1 LYTLYKFI
9 FLCYYTEIPEKISTK
24 FTSLKNKNLGNR
36 FVSNVSKTVL
46 KMGYDIEFIGKS
58 GNAITFQGKDAMERN
73 GRKWTIGYK
82 TVITIGNTKIDF
94 IFDAITD
101 ESVDNR
107 PTYYVVD
114 KLRSVDKAI
123 TVYGEVM
130 GSREFISWL
139 KESLSE
145 FE

>member
-1 LYTLYKFI
+1 
-9 FLCYYTEIPEKISTK
+9 
-24 FTSLKNKNLGNR
+24 
-36 FVSNVSKTVL
+36 
-46 KMGYDIEFIGKS
+46 MGYDIEFIGKS